1 MWAVKQ
7 TSTKYDNDYG
17 FHRFS
22 ETINITY
29 PMRVEI
35 YISEFLFLLKL
46 SVKTDNIYLI
56 LKEKIRKIEKV

>member
-1 MWAVKQ
+1 
-7 TSTKYDNDYG
+7 
-17 FHRFS
+17 
-22 ETINITY
+22 
-29 PMRVEI
+29 MRVEI